1 MLLDLANVFIQVHD
15 TPASMSLSQRLR
27 LRGDASTSYIVV
39 ELLKTLKESYDYK
52 TLSKLTGIPVSTMT
66 RYVNGRT
73 LPRGRKTVEL
83 VSKLT
88 SLVDVEKIVKERI
101 KNGPDGV
108 DITPAI
114 SEGYILKLITAH
126 FVKNLMATQV
136 SRILAVDEPGIALAT
151 SLGLTLD
158 KKVYFMSERPLWP
171 EDLAI
176 NIKYYI
182 RESGERRG
190 VWLPKEAIKSRKSI
204 LLAAGI
210 VSHPALFRELHRRIS
225 ELGGHLTGLC
235 AIVSTQQALQ
245 ELKPNQVGERY
256 VLVTV

>member
-1 MLLDLANVFIQVHD
+1 
-15 TPASMSLSQRLR
+15 MSLSQRVR
-27 LRGDASTSYIVV
+27 SRGDASTSYIVV

-88 SLVDVEKIVKERI
+88 SLVDVEKIVRERI
-101 KNGPDGV
+101 KNGYDGI
-108 DITPAI
+108 DITNAI
-114 SEGYILKLITAH
+114 SEGHILKLITAH
-126 FVKNLMATQV
+126 FVKSLMATQV
-136 SRILAVDEPGIALAT
+136 SSILAVDEPGIALAT
-151 SLGLTLD
+151 SIGLALD
-158 KKVYFMSERPLWP
+158 RKIYFISERPLWP

-210 VSHPALFRELHRRIS
+210 VSHPSLFKELHKRVS
-225 ELGGHLTGLC
+225 ELGGHIAGLC
-235 AIVSTQQALQ
+235 AIVSTKETFQ
-245 ELKPNQVGERY
+245 ELKPNQVGDKY
-256 VLVTV
+256 VILTV